1 MHPEGRAVHAETE
14 VARVVVVAEMCA
26 EEEARND

>member
-1 MHPEGRAVHAETE
+1 MTKSWVHAETE